1 MGRMENRRSTEGWGW
16 LIRQMAAFSL
26 PIVSSIGLAI
36 AQLSRIGVLAV
47 GLLLIA
53 AGMVQRHR
61 AKGRRRDRRYRAMR
75 PQLKAEIGFARLWI
89 ATGIALAL
97 GGLLLPPIVVA
108 VLGAFVMP
116 ALLYQGLTGSNRS
129 VRAEK
134 PLGLSG
140 RSPAEECGRV
150 RSLAETVAGVLRL
163 RPARRF
169 VELAN
174 LKVEPG
180 EIGVLQTL
188 ILSVIP
194 IAFFAYASLA
204 LAIVVTEVTDLP
216 HRSGGDPA
224 PRVERQPTPPVIPQ
238 AAEGSDDGES
248 APSYAESCPE
258 IPDPL
263 EIGHHLGALFQRDG
277 APKAG
282 CGGWA
287 IEVPGTGAWVAAG
300 NCEEEL
306 RSVAVYAPGHDAVL
320 LYGEPARFAWS
331 AALNDELV
339 AVEAAEPEGGDVYLV
354 ETLDGT
360 SGFARPSP
368 SLEPG
373 REEIELCS
381 EATGTARPFAHLPP
395 ALAFLWLELIRDR
408 SAWYWPEND
417 LSDGRSPIAFVT
429 PGGETVARGGCD
441 STGCHLDVDGEQ
453 WPGGETAFV
462 SLNEFMPYMPPP
474 AE

>member
-1 MGRMENRRSTEGWGW
+1 
-16 LIRQMAAFSL
+16 MATFSL
-26 PIVSSIGLAI
+26 PILSSIVLVV
-36 AQLSRIGVLAV
+36 AQLSRIGVLAA

-53 AGMVQRHR
+53 AGIVQRHR
-61 AKGRRRDRRYRAMR
+61 AKARAQDCRYSAMR
-75 PQLKAEIGFARLWI
+75 LQLKAEVGFARLWI
-89 ATGIALAL
+89 ATGILLGL
-97 GGLLLPPIVVA
+97 GGLALPPIVVA
-108 VLGAFVMP
+108 IFGAIAMLF
-116 ALLYQGLTGSNRS
+116 LLYHGLAGSHRS
-129 VRAEK
+129 ASAEK

-140 RSPAEECGRV
+140 RSAAEECGRV

-163 RPARRF
+163 RPARHF
-169 VELAN
+169 VHLAN
-174 LKVEPG
+174 LRVKPG

-194 IAFFAYASLA
+194 IAFFVYLSLA
-204 LAIVVTEVTDLP
+204 LAIAATEVAGIPDRNISDWSPQL
-216 HRSGGDPA
+216 
-224 PRVERQPTPPVIPQ
+224 EREPTLSMIPKTM
-238 AAEGSDDGES
+238 EGSEDRES

-263 EIGHHLGALFQRDG
+263 EIGHHLGGLFRHDG

-282 CGGWA
+282 CGDWA

-300 NCEEEL
+300 SCEDEL
-306 RSVAVYAPGHDAVL
+306 RSVAVYAPGHYAVL

-331 AALNDELV
+331 AALNGELV
-339 AVEAAEPEGGDVYLV
+339 AAEAAEPDGGDVYLV

-360 SGFARPSP
+360 SAFARPSP

-408 SAWYWPEND
+408 TAWYWPEND
-417 LSDGRSPIAFVT
+417 PSVGQSPIAFAT

-441 STGCHLDVDGEQ
+441 DTTCHLDVDGKR

-462 SLNEFMPYMPPP
+462 SLTEFKPYMPSA